1 MKGSKLSAVLIFVF
15 FMGCA
20 SVDSIREREPV
31 FRAEAKH
38 GVLEFRECVFDALS
52 GVFTFIHKTSNGVTM
67 AQSPEN
73 VVFLIEQ
80 SGGFVTAWE
89 VPFALLRDFDMPEL
103 AAEKC
108 NDDPD
113 VGLFDFRK

>member
-1 MKGSKLSAVLIFVF
+1 MKNPKLSSVFVF
-15 FMGCA
+15 TFLVSCT
-20 SVDSIREREPV
+20 SVDSIRDREPV

-38 GVLEFRECVFDALS
+38 DVLEFRECVFDALS
-52 GVFTFIHKTSNGVTM
+52 GVFTFINKTSNGVAM

-80 SGGFVTAWE
+80 SDGFVTAWE

-113 VGLFDFRK
+113 VGVFDFR

>member
-1 MKGSKLSAVLIFVF
+1 MKGLKFSAVFIFVF
-15 FMGCA
+15 LMGCA
-20 SVDSIREREPV
+20 SVDSIREKSV

-38 GVLEFRECVFDALS
+38 SVLEFRECVFDALS
-52 GVFTFIHKTSNGVTM
+52 GVFTFINKTSNGVAM

-113 VGLFDFRK
+113 VGLFDFR